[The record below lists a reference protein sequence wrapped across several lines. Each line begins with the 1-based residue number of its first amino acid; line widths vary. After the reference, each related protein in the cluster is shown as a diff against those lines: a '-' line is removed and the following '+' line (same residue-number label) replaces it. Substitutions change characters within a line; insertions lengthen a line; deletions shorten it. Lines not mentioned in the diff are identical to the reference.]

1 MSMEHRY
8 IEEYNI
14 IDRYLLRKLPDEDRV
29 RFEEHFLDCRQCLK
43 QMEMTERLRAWL
55 RKATAEEV
63 LRSQADVQVGS
74 FARVG
79 RRTRVRQLAYLSGVV
94 LLILLPML
102 WLALKW
108 KSAHQDLAQAHET
121 ISEWERKSGEREQS
135 LLREMQAQERQ
146 WLVQRD
152 QLVVQLENERKDR
165 RRLAPEINKV
175 AGLRTVLP
183 IFVLSP
189 ARSSAP
195 GLSQP
200 ANRIVLSSPSESIIL
215 MLEFEPDLDIQS
227 YRATLLTTDN
237 RGIWSE
243 SQLKPGSKGTIALGF
258 NGSLLKP
265 NQYLLMLE
273 GLSSQ
278 ASYVPIAQY
287 NFHVLTR

>member
-1 MSMEHRY
+1 MFMEHRY

-14 IDRYLLRKLPDEDRV
+14 IDRYLLRKLSDEDLV

-55 RKATAEEV
+55 RKAVAEEV
-63 LRSQADVQVGS
+63 LRSQADVQGVA
-74 FARVG
+74 FAGVV
-79 RRTRVRQLAYLSGVV
+79 RRSRVRQMACLSGVV

-108 KSAHQDLAQAHET
+108 KSAHHDLAQAYET
-121 ISEWERKSGEREQS
+121 ISEWQHKSAEREQS
-135 LLREMQAQERQ
+135 LMQEMQAQERQ
-146 WLVQRD
+146 WSARRD
-152 QLVVQLENERKDR
+152 QLVVQLENERKEH

-175 AGLRTVLP
+175 ALRSVLP

-189 ARSSAP
+189 ARSGAP

-200 ANRIVLSSPSESIIL
+200 ANRIILSSPSESIIL
-215 MLEFEPDLDIQS
+215 MIEFEPDLDIQS
-227 YRATLLTTDN
+227 YRATLLTADN
-237 RGIWSE
+237 RSIWRE
-243 SQLKPGSKGTIALGF
+243 SQLRPGSKGTIALGF

-265 NQYLLMLE
+265 NQYLLTLE

-278 ASYVPIAQY
+278 AGYAPIAQY
-287 NFHVLTR
+287 NFQVLTQ